1 MREPKVG
8 DEFVFHP
15 IAYPVMKIKMGTQI
29 LKMGAALVSW
39 GAIHAV
45 STPAGRAYK
54 PKTWW
59 KIMKRIPYPLRIA
72 ESSLEKE
79 RCCWRPG
86 TVRAEKKLIWDVAQR
101 ISNPK
106 STLYFEYKW
115 VIKMKGEEK
124 QGRRNVPFSF
134 LIHTAFMLN
143 CFLDAFVSSD

>member
-1 MREPKVG
+1 MRDPKAE
-8 DEFVFHP
+8 DEFTFHP

-29 LKMGAALVSW
+29 LKKGAAFVSW

-79 RCCWRPG
+79 RCCCRPG
-86 TVRAEKKLIWDVAQR
+86 TVRAEKKLIWSLAQR

-106 STLYFEYKW
+106 STLYFENKR
-115 VIKMKGEEK
+115 VIKM
-124 QGRRNVPFSF
+124 QGGKIGVREMCLFSF
-134 LIHTAFMLN
+134 LIHTFFILN
-143 CFLDAFVSSD
+143 YFLDMFVSPD